1 MGVIEAVYVKAKAVI
16 KLNSFE
22 VPCLSDTNGEMSEFH
37 YVYAYANGFYNLYRY
52 DTFEKT
58 LQRQP
63 DFEFLS
69 VSSQEPEKTFLT
81 RFNSLSTNG
90 KVILIG
96 LVIVIL
102 GVLALLVLLIVYL
115 FRKSVINND
124 DVIYADAESYFDEI
138 QIDKDNNDF

>member
-1 MGVIEAVYVKAKAVI
+1 MEEEFKI
-16 KLNSFE
+16 KSVLF
-22 VPCLSDTNGEMSEFH
+22 
-37 YVYAYANGFYNLYRY
+37 R
-52 DTFEKT
+52 TFCA
-58 LQRQP
+58 
-63 DFEFLS
+63 
-69 VSSQEPEKTFLT
+69 
-81 RFNSLSTNG
+81 
-90 KVILIG
+90 ILIG